1 MNRREFGKLI
11 AGTGVAA
18 TLPVSQV
25 SAATVQRS
33 KYIFAVA
40 LAHAK
45 TDISA
50 DLISETFKIR
60 PPTARALLSKLV
72 RNGVVDAP
80 NTHGIARLA
89 EPLQRIV
96 PQVVEYNPAGGYVVK
111 GPLDQFTAKARQVAK
126 RLIEDEHQYESTDV
140 EARSTDHQDA
150 DDLGEES
157 CNFCAQSCKTCNSL
171 D

>member
-18 TLPVSQV
+18 TLPVSHV

-50 DLISETFKIR
+50 DPGASVL
-60 PPTARALLSKLV
+60 
-72 RNGVVDAP
+72 N
-80 NTHGIARLA
+80 
-89 EPLQRIV
+89 
-96 PQVVEYNPAGGYVVK
+96 
-111 GPLDQFTAKARQVAK
+111 AKAKGYTV
-126 RLIEDEHQYESTDV
+126 LP
-140 EARSTDHQDA
+140 
-150 DDLGEES
+150 
-157 CNFCAQSCKTCNSL
+157 
-171 D
+171 